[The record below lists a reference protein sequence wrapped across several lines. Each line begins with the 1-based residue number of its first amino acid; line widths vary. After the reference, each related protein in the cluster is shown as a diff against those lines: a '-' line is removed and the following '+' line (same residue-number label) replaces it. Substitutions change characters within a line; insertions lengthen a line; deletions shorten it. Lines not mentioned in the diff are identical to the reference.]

1 MAVLAIKK
9 IDICA
14 MKKDRKAILEK
25 LQSMGALEIRA
36 GGDETDVFKKINT
49 TSQRS
54 KYEKRVQNTDEALEI
69 LGRYA
74 PEKTSMLQALAG
86 KADVDDSVYKDIVEN
101 RHDYNM
107 IVQKIREKDKKI
119 GNCKAEIAKC
129 QLAIDGLKPWINM
142 DVPINTTGTEH
153 TDVIMGSLGPGLT
166 ENMIEEL
173 VAKRQPELSAHEI
186 TVISSDKDQT
196 CIFVVCLKTET
207 ERLEEALR
215 AEGFTRMSYF
225 SKRTPENKIKKYRLT
240 IEGYED
246 EIEDLKKQIAGFA
259 ENRQA
264 LKT

>member
-107 IVQKIREKDKKI
+107 IVQKIRERI
-119 GNCKAEIAKC
+119 
-129 QLAIDGLKPWINM
+129 
-142 DVPINTTGTEH
+142 
-153 TDVIMGSLGPGLT
+153 
-166 ENMIEEL
+166 
-173 VAKRQPELSAHEI
+173 R
-186 TVISSDKDQT
+186 
-196 CIFVVCLKTET
+196 
-207 ERLEEALR
+207 RLETA
-215 AEGFTRMSYF
+215 
-225 SKRTPENKIKKYRLT
+225 KQRLQNVSLLSM
-240 IEGYED
+240 D
-246 EIEDLKKQIAGFA
+246 
-259 ENRQA
+259 
-264 LKT
+264 

>member
-107 IVQKIREKDKKI
+107 IVQKIRERI
-119 GNCKAEIAKC
+119 
-129 QLAIDGLKPWINM
+129 
-142 DVPINTTGTEH
+142 
-153 TDVIMGSLGPGLT
+153 
-166 ENMIEEL
+166 
-173 VAKRQPELSAHEI
+173 R
-186 TVISSDKDQT
+186 
-196 CIFVVCLKTET
+196 
-207 ERLEEALR
+207 RLETAKQRLPNVSLR
-215 AEGFTRMSYF
+215 SM
-225 SKRTPENKIKKYRLT
+225 
-240 IEGYED
+240 D
-246 EIEDLKKQIAGFA
+246 
-259 ENRQA
+259 
-264 LKT
+264 

>member
-107 IVQKIREKDKKI
+107 IVQKIRERI
-119 GNCKAEIAKC
+119 
-129 QLAIDGLKPWINM
+129 
-142 DVPINTTGTEH
+142 
-153 TDVIMGSLGPGLT
+153 
-166 ENMIEEL
+166 
-173 VAKRQPELSAHEI
+173 R
-186 TVISSDKDQT
+186 
-196 CIFVVCLKTET
+196 
-207 ERLEEALR
+207 RLETAKQRLQNVSLR
-215 AEGFTRMSYF
+215 SM
-225 SKRTPENKIKKYRLT
+225 
-240 IEGYED
+240 D
-246 EIEDLKKQIAGFA
+246 
-259 ENRQA
+259 
-264 LKT
+264 

>member
-107 IVQKIREKDKKI
+107 IVQKIRERI
-119 GNCKAEIAKC
+119 RRLGTAK
-129 QLAIDGLKPWINM
+129 QRLPNVSLRSM
-142 DVPINTTGTEH
+142 D
-153 TDVIMGSLGPGLT
+153 
-166 ENMIEEL
+166 
-173 VAKRQPELSAHEI
+173 
-186 TVISSDKDQT
+186 
-196 CIFVVCLKTET
+196 
-207 ERLEEALR
+207 
-215 AEGFTRMSYF
+215 
-225 SKRTPENKIKKYRLT
+225 
-240 IEGYED
+240 
-246 EIEDLKKQIAGFA
+246 
-259 ENRQA
+259 
-264 LKT
+264 